1 MELGSADID
10 IRMEEILIDGILY
23 SFQEQSVEDVII
35 SIFLFPIFN
44 FFLNLGC
51 YVEWFRNGSKLL
63 RSPC

>member
-44 FFLNLGC
+44 FFF
-51 YVEWFRNGSKLL
+51 EFRLL
-63 RSPC
+63 C